1 MKLNPFKLILFLC
14 SLFFLAT
21 LGPEAVFAQ
30 QTFKI
35 SGTIKSGESKIEA
48 ATINIIE
55 AKRNVMSDSLGNYE
69 IELKSGNYTFVI
81 SAVGLTTLRKTVKV
95 SRNVTLNFEME
106 DGANNL
112 NEIVISAARDDRS
125 LASPQM
131 GAERLSMKT
140 IKNIPLIF
148 GERDVMKAIQLLP
161 GIKSAGEGGAGIY
174 VRGGSADQNLVLT
187 DDVPVYNAAH
197 LLGFF
202 STFNPDAVEDITVY
216 KTGMPSQ
223 FGGRLSSVLDVKMRP
238 GATDKFSASG
248 GIGLI
253 SSKLTLE
260 RPIQKD
266 KSSFIIS
273 GRRTYVDQLLK
284 LSPDSTINQNTMYFY
299 DVNGK
304 FDFQLGQKDKLSF
317 SGYLGSDALGLAETF
332 GLSWG
337 NGIASAQWKHLFS
350 QKLSSTTTASFT
362 NYKNKIEVNTGIDN
376 VQIFSQLK
384 DWGLKQNFFWQA
396 SDKNLVKF
404 GFNSIYHTVTPG
416 EVTSQGQSSFND
428 INYQEKFSWENA
440 LFASSDWQA
449 SEKLNIGLGVRLTG
463 FSVLGG
469 GDFLNVDKDGN
480 IINSTY
486 YKKGEFVKTYVN
498 LEPRLSL
505 SYLLNQQSSLKASYV
520 RNVQNMHMIS
530 NSTSSRPSDKWLP
543 SSLMVKPEVSDQFA
557 VGYYRNLFE
566 NAFELNV
573 ESYYKSLD
581 NQIDYRDGAETF
593 NSDNIETQLLY
604 GIGRAYGLE
613 VLFKK
618 KKGDFT
624 GWLSYT
630 LAKTERKID
639 GVNGGNWYNARQ
651 DRTHELALVGS
662 YQLNK
667 KWSLNA
673 SWIYYTGDAIT
684 FPTGKY
690 NMDGQV
696 FFYYTE
702 RNTYRMPAY
711 HRLDLGANLRLK
723 QKKTY
728 ISELSFSLYNA
739 YGRKNA
745 YMINFREAKED
756 PTKTEVVRTTL
767 FQWLPSI
774 SYNFKFK

>member
-1 MKLNPFKLILFLC
+1 MISNHLKLVFILL
-14 SLFFLAT
+14 SFFSINLAF
-21 LGPEAVFAQ
+21 GQ
-30 QTFKI
+30 RTFKV
-35 SGTIKSGESKIEA
+35 SGQVKSGDSRVEA
-48 ATINIIE
+48 ATINIVE
-55 AKRNVMSDSLGNYE
+55 AKRNILADSLGNFE
-69 IELKSGNYTFVI
+69 VELKSGNYTFVV
-81 SAVGLTTLRKTVKV
+81 SAVGMETTRKTVKV
-95 SRNVTLNFEME
+95 SKNISLDFELE

-112 NEIVISAARDDRS
+112 DEIVISTTRDDRS

-131 GAERLSMKT
+131 GAERLSMKA

-148 GERDVMKAIQLLP
+148 GERDVLKAIQLLP

-174 VRGGSADQNLVLT
+174 VRGGSADQNLVLM

-223 FGGRLSSVLDVKMRP
+223 FGGRLSSVLDIKMRQ
-238 GATDKFSASG
+238 GNAEKFSVSG

-260 RPIQKD
+260 GPIKKD
-266 KSSFIIS
+266 KSSFLIS
-273 GRRTYVDQLLK
+273 GRRTYVDALLR
-284 LSPDSTINQNTMYFY
+284 LSPDSAINQNTMYFY

-304 FDFQLGQKDKLSF
+304 ADFQLGENDKLSF
-317 SGYLGSDALGLAETF
+317 SGYLGSDKLGLAKTF

-350 QKLSSTTTASFT
+350 QKLNSTTTASFT
-362 NYKNKIEVNTGIDN
+362 SYQNKIEINTGIDN
-376 VQIFSQLK
+376 VRIFSQLK
-384 DWGLKQNFFWQA
+384 DWALKQNFFWQA

-416 EVTSQGQSSFND
+416 EITSEGVSSYNP
-428 INYQEKFSWENA
+428 INYQERFSLENS
-440 LFASSDWQA
+440 LFASNDWQA
-449 SEKLNIGLGVRLTG
+449 SDKLNIAFGLRLTG

-469 GDFLNVDKDGN
+469 GDFLTVNPDGD
-480 IINSTY
+480 IINSTF
-486 YKKGEFVKTYVN
+486 YKKGDFVKTYLN

-505 SYLLNQQSSLKASYV
+505 SYLLDQQSSVKASYV
-520 RNVQNMHMIS
+520 RNAQNMHMIS

-557 VGYYRNLFE
+557 VGYYRNLFD

-573 ESYYKSLD
+573 ESYYKTMD

-613 VLFKK
+613 LLFKK

-630 LAKTERKID
+630 LSKTERQID
-639 GVNGGNWYNARQ
+639 GINGGNWYNARQ
-651 DRTHELALVGS
+651 DRTHEVALVGA
-662 YQLNK
+662 YQLSE
-667 KWSLNA
+667 KWSLSA
-673 SWIYYTGDAIT
+673 SWVYYTGDAIT
-684 FPTGKY
+684 FPSGKY
-690 NMDGQV
+690 NLDGQT
-696 FFYYTE
+696 FFYYTD
-702 RNTYRMPAY
+702 RNAYRMPSY
-711 HRLDLGANLRLK
+711 HRLDLGANLQLK
-723 QKKTY
+723 KRKNY
-728 ISELSFSLYNA
+728 SSELSFSLYNA

-745 YMINFREAKED
+745 YSITFRDAEND
-756 PTKTEVVRTTL
+756 PSKTEVVRTTL
-767 FQWLPSI
+767 FQFLPSI
-774 SYNFKFK
+774 SYNFKF

>member
-1 MKLNPFKLILFLC
+1 MTSKIFKLLVPLLFL
-14 SLFFLAT
+14 SFLS
-21 LGPEAVFAQ
+21 FAQ

-35 SGTIKSGESKIEA
+35 SGRVKSSDGAIEA
-48 ATINIIE
+48 ATIQIVE
-55 AKRNVMSDSLGNYE
+55 EKRNIMTDSLGYYE
-69 IELKSGNYTFVI
+69 VELKAGNYTFLI
-81 SAVGLTTLRKTVKV
+81 SAVGMNSLRKSVKV
-95 SRNVTLNFEME
+95 NKNHAVDFALE
-106 DGANNL
+106 DSANNL
-112 NEIVISAARDDRS
+112 DEIVISTTRDDRS

-131 GAERLSMKT
+131 GAERLTMKA

-174 VRGGSADQNLVLT
+174 VRGGSADQNLVLM

-223 FGGRLSSVLDVKMRP
+223 YGGRLSSVLDIKMRQ
-238 GATDKFSASG
+238 GDAEKFSASG

-260 RPIQKD
+260 GPIKKE
-266 KSSFIIS
+266 KSSFLVS
-273 GRRTYVDQLLK
+273 ARRTYVDALLK

-299 DVNGK
+299 DVNGRA
-304 FDFQLGQKDKLSF
+304 DFQLGENDKLTF
-317 SGYLGSDALGLAETF
+317 SGYLGSDKLGIAKTF

-337 NGIASAQWKHLFS
+337 NAIASAQWKHLYS
-350 QKLSSTTTASFT
+350 SKLNSTTTASYT
-362 NYKNKIEVNTGIDN
+362 RYQNKIEINTGIDN
-376 VQIFSQLK
+376 VQIYSQLN
-384 DWGLKQNFFWQA
+384 DWALKHNFFWQA

-404 GFNSIYHTVTPG
+404 GFNSIYHKVTPG
-416 EVTSQGQSSFND
+416 EISSEGPSSYNPV
-428 INYQEKFSWENA
+428 NYQERFSLENA
-440 LFASSDWQA
+440 VFASSDWQA
-449 SEKLNIGLGVRLTG
+449 TEKLNIGFGVRLTG

-469 GDFLNVDKDGN
+469 GDFLTVDPSGNVT
-480 IINSTY
+480 NSTY
-486 YKKGEFVKTYVN
+486 YKKGEVVKTYLN

-505 SYLLNQQSSLKASYV
+505 SYLLNAQSSVKASYV
-520 RNVQNMHMIS
+520 RNAQNMHMIS

-557 VGYYRNLFE
+557 VGYYRNLFD

-573 ESYYKSLD
+573 ESYYKTMD

-630 LAKTERKID
+630 LSKTERQID
-639 GVNGGNWYNARQ
+639 GINGGNWYNARQ
-651 DRTHELALVGS
+651 DRTHEVALVGS

-667 KWSLNA
+667 RWSLSA

-696 FFYYTE
+696 FFYYTD
-702 RNTYRMPAY
+702 RNTYRMPSY
-711 HRLDLGANLRLK
+711 HRLDLGANLQLK
-723 QKKTY
+723 KRKNFS
-728 ISELSFSLYNA
+728 SELSFSLYNA

-745 YMINFREAKED
+745 YMINFREAEND
-756 PTKTEVVRTTL
+756 PSRTEVVRTTL
-767 FQWLPSI
+767 FQFLPSV
-774 SYNFKFK
+774 SYNFKF

>member
-1 MKLNPFKLILFLC
+1 MTSKIFKLLVPLLFI
-14 SLFFLAT
+14 SFLS
-21 LGPEAVFAQ
+21 FAQ

-35 SGTIKSGESKIEA
+35 SGRVKSSDGAIEA
-48 ATINIIE
+48 ATIQIVE
-55 AKRNVMSDSLGNYE
+55 EKRNIMTDSLGYYE
-69 IELKSGNYTFVI
+69 VELKAGSYTFLI
-81 SAVGLTTLRKTVKV
+81 SAVGMNSLRKSLKVNKNHTVDFA
-95 SRNVTLNFEME
+95 LE
-106 DGANNL
+106 DSANNL
-112 NEIVISAARDDRS
+112 DEIVISTTRDDRS

-131 GAERLSMKT
+131 GAERLTMKA

-174 VRGGSADQNLVLT
+174 VRGGSADQNLVLM

-223 FGGRLSSVLDVKMRP
+223 YGGRLSSVLDIKMRQ
-238 GATDKFSASG
+238 GDAEKFSASG

-260 RPIQKD
+260 GPIKKE
-266 KSSFIIS
+266 KSSFLVS
-273 GRRTYVDQLLK
+273 ARRTYVDALLK

-299 DVNGK
+299 DVNGRA
-304 FDFQLGQKDKLSF
+304 DFQLGENDKLTF
-317 SGYLGSDALGLAETF
+317 SGYLGSDKLGIAKTF

-337 NGIASAQWKHLFS
+337 NAIASAQWKHLYS
-350 QKLSSTTTASFT
+350 SKLNSTTTASYT
-362 NYKNKIEVNTGIDN
+362 RYQNKIEINTGIDN
-376 VQIFSQLK
+376 VQIYSQLN
-384 DWGLKQNFFWQA
+384 DWALKHNFFWQA

-404 GFNSIYHTVTPG
+404 GFNSIYHKVTPG
-416 EVTSQGQSSFND
+416 EISSEGPSSYNPV
-428 INYQEKFSWENA
+428 NYQERFSLENA
-440 LFASSDWQA
+440 VFASSDWQA
-449 SEKLNIGLGVRLTG
+449 TEKLNIGFGVRLTG
-463 FSVLGG
+463 FSILGG
-469 GDFLNVDKDGN
+469 GDFLTVDPNGNVT
-480 IINSTY
+480 NSTY
-486 YKKGEFVKTYVN
+486 YKKGEVVKTYLN

-505 SYLLNQQSSLKASYV
+505 SYLLNAQSSVKASYV
-520 RNVQNMHMIS
+520 RNAQNMHMIS

-557 VGYYRNLFE
+557 VGYYRNLFD

-573 ESYYKSLD
+573 ESYYKTMD

-630 LAKTERKID
+630 LSKTERQID
-639 GVNGGNWYNARQ
+639 GINDGNWYNARQ
-651 DRTHELALVGS
+651 DRTHEVALVGS

-667 KWSLNA
+667 RWSLSA

-696 FFYYTE
+696 FFYYTD
-702 RNTYRMPAY
+702 RNTYRMPSY
-711 HRLDLGANLRLK
+711 HRLDLGANLQLK
-723 QKKTY
+723 KRKNFS
-728 ISELSFSLYNA
+728 SELSFSLYNA

-745 YMINFREAKED
+745 YMINFREAEND
-756 PTKTEVVRTTL
+756 PSRTEVVRTTL
-767 FQWLPSI
+767 FQFLPSV
-774 SYNFKFK
+774 SYNFKF

>member
-1 MKLNPFKLILFLC
+1 MTSKIFKLLVPLLFI
-14 SLFFLAT
+14 SFLS
-21 LGPEAVFAQ
+21 FAQ

-35 SGTIKSGESKIEA
+35 SGHVKSSDGAIEA
-48 ATINIIE
+48 ATIHIVE
-55 AKRNVMSDSLGNYE
+55 EKRNIMTDSLGYYE
-69 IELKSGNYTFVI
+69 VELKAGNYTFLI
-81 SAVGLTTLRKTVKV
+81 SAVGMNSLRKSVKANKNHTVDFA
-95 SRNVTLNFEME
+95 LE
-106 DGANNL
+106 DSANNL
-112 NEIVISAARDDRS
+112 DEIVISTTRDDRS

-131 GAERLSMKT
+131 GAERLTMKA

-174 VRGGSADQNLVLT
+174 VRGGSADQNLVLM

-223 FGGRLSSVLDVKMRP
+223 YGGRLSSVLDIKMRQ
-238 GATDKFSASG
+238 GDAEKFSASG

-260 RPIQKD
+260 GPIKKE
-266 KSSFIIS
+266 KSSFLVS
-273 GRRTYVDQLLK
+273 ARRTYIDALLK

-299 DVNGK
+299 DVNGRA
-304 FDFQLGQKDKLSF
+304 DFQLGENDKLTF
-317 SGYLGSDALGLAETF
+317 SGYLGSDKLGVAKTF

-337 NGIASAQWKHLFS
+337 NAIASAQWKHQYS
-350 QKLSSTTTASFT
+350 SKLNSSTIASFT
-362 NYKNKIEVNTGIDN
+362 RYQNKIEINTGIDN
-376 VQIFSQLK
+376 VQIYSQLN
-384 DWGLKQNFFWQA
+384 DWALKHNFFWQA

-404 GFNSIYHTVTPG
+404 GFNSIYHKVTPG
-416 EVTSQGQSSFND
+416 EISSEGPSSYNPV
-428 INYQEKFSWENA
+428 NYQERFSLENA
-440 LFASSDWQA
+440 VFASSDWQA
-449 SEKLNIGLGVRLTG
+449 TEKLNIGFGVRLTG

-469 GDFLNVDKDGN
+469 GDFLTVDPNGNVT
-480 IINSTY
+480 NSTY
-486 YKKGEFVKTYVN
+486 YKKGEVVKTYLN

-505 SYLLNQQSSLKASYV
+505 SYLLNAQSSVKASYV
-520 RNVQNMHMIS
+520 RNAQNMHMIS

-557 VGYYRNLFE
+557 VGYYRNLFD

-573 ESYYKSLD
+573 ESYYKTMD

-618 KKGDFT
+618 KKGNFT

-630 LAKTERKID
+630 LSKTERQID
-639 GVNGGNWYNARQ
+639 GINGGNWYNARQ
-651 DRTHELALVGS
+651 DRTHEVALVGS

-667 KWSLNA
+667 RWSLSA

-696 FFYYTE
+696 FFYYTD
-702 RNTYRMPAY
+702 RNTYRMPSY
-711 HRLDLGANLRLK
+711 HRLDLGANLQLK
-723 QKKTY
+723 KRKNFS
-728 ISELSFSLYNA
+728 SELSFSLYNA

-745 YMINFREAKED
+745 YMINFREAEND
-756 PTKTEVVRTTL
+756 PSRTEVVRTTL
-767 FQWLPSI
+767 FQFLPSV
-774 SYNFKFK
+774 SYNFKF

>member
-1 MKLNPFKLILFLC
+1 MTSNLFKLV
-14 SLFFLAT
+14 LFFVSFFSINALNA
-21 LGPEAVFAQ
+21 FSQ
-30 QTFKI
+30 QIFKI
-35 SGTIKSGESKIEA
+35 SGQVKSGDSQIEA
-48 ATINIIE
+48 ATISIVE
-55 AKRNVMSDSLGNYE
+55 AKRNVMADSLGNYKV
-69 IELKSGNYTFVI
+69 ELKAGNYTFVI
-81 SAVGLTTLRKTVKV
+81 SAVGMATLRK
-95 SRNVTLNFEME
+95 NVRVRANQTLNFGLE
-106 DGANNL
+106 DSANNL
-112 NEIVISAARDDRS
+112 DEIVISTTRDERN

-131 GAERLSMKT
+131 GAERLNMKT

-174 VRGGSADQNLVLT
+174 VRGGSADQNLVLM

-202 STFNPDAVEDITVY
+202 STFNPDAVEDITIY

-223 FGGRLSSVLDVKMRP
+223 FGGRLSSVLDVKMKQ
-238 GATDKFSASG
+238 GSAEKFSASG

-260 RPIQKD
+260 GPIKKE
-266 KSSFIIS
+266 KSSFLIS
-273 GRRTYVDQLLK
+273 GRRTYVDALIK
-284 LSPDSTINQNTMYFY
+284 LSPDSSINQNIMYFY
-299 DVNGK
+299 DVNGRA
-304 FDFQLGQKDKLSF
+304 DFQVGENDKLIF
-317 SGYLGSDALGLAETF
+317 TGYLGSDKLGLAKTF

-350 QKLSSTTTASFT
+350 SKLNSTTTASYT
-362 NYKNKIEVNTGIDN
+362 SYQNKIEINTGIDN
-376 VQIFSQLK
+376 VRIFSQLK
-384 DWGLKQNFFWQA
+384 DWVFKQNFFWQA
-396 SDKNLVKF
+396 SDKTLVKF
-404 GFNSIYHTVTPG
+404 GLNSIYHTVTPG
-416 EVTSQGQSSFND
+416 EITSEGQSSYNPV
-428 INYQEKFSWENA
+428 NYQERFSLENA

-449 SEKLNIGLGVRLTG
+449 MERLNIGFGLRLTG

-469 GDFLNVDKDGN
+469 GDFLTVSPEGN

-486 YKKGEFVKTYVN
+486 YKKGDFVKTYIN
-498 LEPRLSL
+498 LEPRLAL
-505 SYLLNQQSSLKASYV
+505 SYLLTQQSSVKASYV
-520 RNVQNMHMIS
+520 RNAQNMHMIS

-543 SSLMVKPEVSDQFA
+543 SSLMVKPEISDQFA
-557 VGYYRNLFE
+557 VGYYRNLFD

-573 ESYYKSLD
+573 ESYYKTMD

-613 VLFKK
+613 LLFKK

-630 LAKTERKID
+630 LSKTERQID
-639 GVNGGNWYNARQ
+639 GINGGNWYNARQ

-662 YQLNK
+662 YQLNE
-667 KWSLNA
+667 KWSLSA

-690 NMDGQV
+690 NIDGQI
-696 FFYYTE
+696 FFYYTD

-711 HRLDLGANLRLK
+711 HRLYLGANLQLK
-723 QKKTY
+723 KKKNFS
-728 ISELSFSLYNA
+728 SELSFSLYNA

-745 YMINFREAKED
+745 YMINFREAEDD
-756 PTKTEVVRTTL
+756 PTQTEVVRTTL
-767 FQWLPSI
+767 FKFLPSVA
-774 SYNFKFK
+774 YNFKF

>member
-1 MKLNPFKLILFLC
+1 MTSKIFKLLVPLLFI
-14 SLFFLAT
+14 SFLS
-21 LGPEAVFAQ
+21 FAQ

-35 SGTIKSGESKIEA
+35 SGRVKSSDGAIEA
-48 ATINIIE
+48 ATIQIVEEKRNIIT
-55 AKRNVMSDSLGNYE
+55 DSLGYYE
-69 IELKSGNYTFVI
+69 VELKAGNYTFLI
-81 SAVGLTTLRKTVKV
+81 SAVGMNTLRKSVKANKNHTVDFDLEN
-95 SRNVTLNFEME
+95 S
-106 DGANNL
+106 ANNL
-112 NEIVISAARDDRS
+112 DEIVISTTRDDRS

-131 GAERLSMKT
+131 GAERLTMKA

-174 VRGGSADQNLVLT
+174 VRGGSADQNLVLM

-223 FGGRLSSVLDVKMRP
+223 YGGRLSSVLDIKMRQ
-238 GATDKFSASG
+238 GDAERFSASG

-260 RPIQKD
+260 GPIKKE
-266 KSSFIIS
+266 KSSFLVS
-273 GRRTYVDQLLK
+273 ARRTYVDALLK
-284 LSPDSTINQNTMYFY
+284 LSPDSAINQNTMYFY
-299 DVNGK
+299 DVNGRA
-304 FDFQLGQKDKLSF
+304 DFQLGENDKLVF
-317 SGYLGSDALGLAETF
+317 SGYLGSDKLGIAKTF
-332 GLSWG
+332 GITWG
-337 NGIASAQWKHLFS
+337 NAIASAQWKHLYS
-350 QKLSSTTTASFT
+350 SKLNSTTTASYT
-362 NYKNKIEVNTGIDN
+362 RYQNKIEINTGIDN
-376 VQIFSQLK
+376 VQIYSQLN
-384 DWGLKQNFFWQA
+384 DWALKHNFFWQA
-396 SDKNLVKF
+396 SEKNLVKF
-404 GFNSIYHTVTPG
+404 GFNSIYHKVTPG
-416 EVTSQGQSSFND
+416 EISSEGPSSYNPV
-428 INYQEKFSWENA
+428 NYQKRFSLENA
-440 LFASSDWQA
+440 VFASSDWQA
-449 SEKLNIGLGVRLTG
+449 TEKLNIGFGLRLTG

-469 GDFLNVDKDGN
+469 SDYLTVDPNGNVT
-480 IINSTY
+480 SATY
-486 YKKGEFVKTYVN
+486 YKRGEFVKTYFN

-505 SYLLNQQSSLKASYV
+505 SYLLNTQSSLKASYV
-520 RNVQNMHMIS
+520 RNAQNMHMIS

-557 VGYYRNLFE
+557 VGYYRNLFD

-573 ESYYKSLD
+573 ESYYKSMD

-630 LAKTERKID
+630 LSKTERQID
-639 GVNGGNWYNARQ
+639 GINGGNWYNARQ
-651 DRTHELALVGS
+651 DRTHEVALVGS

-667 KWSLNA
+667 KWSLSA

-696 FFYYTE
+696 FFYYTD
-702 RNTYRMPAY
+702 RNTYRMPSY
-711 HRLDLGANLRLK
+711 HRLDLGANLQLRK
-723 QKKTY
+723 RKNFS
-728 ISELSFSLYNA
+728 SELSFSLYNA

-745 YMINFREAKED
+745 YSINFREAEND
-756 PTKTEVVRTTL
+756 PSRTEVVRTTL
-767 FQWLPSI
+767 FQFLPSI
-774 SYNFKFK
+774 SYNFKF

>member
-1 MKLNPFKLILFLC
+1 MTSNHLKLVLLFF
-14 SLFFLAT
+14 SLFSLNT
-21 LGPEAVFAQ
+21 VFGQ
-30 QTFKI
+30 QTFKV
-35 SGTIKSGESKIEA
+35 SGRVKAGDNRVEA
-48 ATINIIE
+48 ATINVVE
-55 AKRNVMSDSLGNYE
+55 LKRNVLADSLGNYE
-69 IELKSGNYTFVI
+69 IELKVGSYTFIV
-81 SAVGLTTLRKTVKV
+81 SAVGMTTTRKNIKV
-95 SRNVTLNFEME
+95 TKNVSFDFELE

-112 NEIVISAARDDRS
+112 DEIVISTARDDRS

-131 GAERLSMKT
+131 GAERLSMKA

-148 GERDVMKAIQLLP
+148 GERDVLKAIQLLP

-174 VRGGSADQNLVLT
+174 VRGGSADQNLVLM

-223 FGGRLSSVLDVKMRP
+223 FGGRLSSVLDIKMRQ
-238 GATDKFSASG
+238 GNAEKFSVSG

-260 RPIQKD
+260 GPIKKD

-273 GRRTYVDQLLK
+273 GRRTYVDALLR
-284 LSPDSTINQNTMYFY
+284 LSPDSSINQNTMYFY

-304 FDFQLGQKDKLSF
+304 ADFQLGENDKLSF
-317 SGYLGSDALGLAETF
+317 SGYLGSDKLGLAKTF

-350 QKLSSTTTASFT
+350 QKLNSTTTASYT
-362 NYKNKIEVNTGIDN
+362 SYQNKIEINTGIDN
-376 VQIFSQLK
+376 VRIFSQLK
-384 DWGLKQNFFWQA
+384 DWALKQNFFWQA

-416 EVTSQGQSSFND
+416 AITSEGVSSYNPV
-428 INYQEKFSWENA
+428 NYQERFSLENS

-449 SEKLNIGLGVRLTG
+449 NEKLNISFGMRLTG

-469 GDFLNVDKDGN
+469 GDFLNVDSEGN
-480 IINSTY
+480 VLNSTF
-486 YKKGEFVKTYVN
+486 YKKGDFVKTYFN

-505 SYLLNQQSSLKASYV
+505 SYLLDQQSSVKASYV
-520 RNVQNMHMIS
+520 RNAQNMHMIS

-557 VGYYRNLFE
+557 VGYYRNLFD

-573 ESYYKSLD
+573 ETYYKTMD

-613 VLFKK
+613 LLFKK

-630 LAKTERKID
+630 LSKTERQID
-639 GVNGGNWYNARQ
+639 GINGGNWYNARQ
-651 DRTHELALVGS
+651 DR
-662 YQLNK
+662 
-667 KWSLNA
+667 
-673 SWIYYTGDAIT
+673 
-684 FPTGKY
+684 
-690 NMDGQV
+690 
-696 FFYYTE
+696 
-702 RNTYRMPAY
+702 
-711 HRLDLGANLRLK
+711 
-723 QKKTY
+723 
-728 ISELSFSLYNA
+728 
-739 YGRKNA
+739 
-745 YMINFREAKED
+745 
-756 PTKTEVVRTTL
+756 
-767 FQWLPSI
+767 
-774 SYNFKFK
+774 

>member
-1 MKLNPFKLILFLC
+1 MTSNFLKLVLLAC
-14 SLFFLAT
+14 SLFFLNILYANT
-21 LGPEAVFAQ
+21 SFAQ

-35 SGTIKSGESKIEA
+35 SGKVKSGDSQIEA

-55 AKRNVMSDSLGNYE
+55 AKRNVMADSLGNYE
-69 IELKSGNYTFVI
+69 VELKAGNYTFVI
-81 SAVGLTTLRKTVKV
+81 SAIGMATLRKTVKV
-95 SRNVTLNFEME
+95 SKNTVLNFELE
-106 DGANNL
+106 DSANNL
-112 NEIVISAARDDRS
+112 DEIVISTARDDRS

-131 GAERLSMKT
+131 GAERLNMKT

-174 VRGGSADQNLVLT
+174 VRGGSADQNLVLM

-202 STFNPDAVEDITVY
+202 STFNPDAVDDITVY

-223 FGGRLSSVLDVKMRP
+223 FGGRLSSVLDIKMRQ
-238 GATDKFSASG
+238 GDAEKFSVSG

-260 RPIQKD
+260 GPINSG

-273 GRRTYVDQLLK
+273 GRRTYVDALLR

-304 FDFQLGQKDKLSF
+304 FDFQLGEKDKLSF
-317 SGYLGSDALGLAETF
+317 SGYLGSDKLGLAKTF

-337 NGIASAQWKHLFS
+337 NGIASTQWKHLFS
-350 QKLSSTTTASFT
+350 SKLNSTTTASFT

-428 INYQEKFSWENA
+428 VNYQEKFSWENA
-440 LFASSDWQA
+440 VFASSDWQA
-449 SEKLNIGLGVRLTG
+449 TEKLNVGFGLRLTG

-469 GDFLNVDKDGN
+469 GDFLTVDQDGN
-480 IINSTY
+480 IINTTS
-486 YKKGEFVKTYVN
+486 YKKGEFVKTYIN

-505 SYLLNQQSSLKASYV
+505 SYLLNQQSSLKTSYV
-520 RNVQNMHMIS
+520 RNAQNMHMIS

-557 VGYYRNLFE
+557 VGYYRNLFD

-573 ESYYKSLD
+573 ESYYKTMD

-613 VLFKK
+613 FLFKK

-639 GVNGGNWYNARQ
+639 GINGGNWYNARQ

-662 YQLNK
+662 YQLNE

-684 FPTGKY
+684 FPVGKY
-690 NMDGQV
+690 NMDGQT
-696 FFYYTE
+696 FFYYTD
-702 RNTYRMPAY
+702 RNTYRMPSY
-711 HRLDLGANLRLK
+711 HRLDLGANLQLK
-723 QKKTY
+723 KRKNY
-728 ISELSFSLYNA
+728 SSELSFSLYNA

-745 YMINFREAKED
+745 YMINFREAEND
-756 PTKTEVVRTTL
+756 PSRTEVVRTTL
-767 FQWLPSI
+767 FQFLPSI
-774 SYNFKFK
+774 SYNFKF

>member
-1 MKLNPFKLILFLC
+1 MTSKIFKLLVPLLFI
-14 SLFFLAT
+14 SFLS
-21 LGPEAVFAQ
+21 FAQ

-35 SGTIKSGESKIEA
+35 SGRVKSSDGAIEA
-48 ATINIIE
+48 ATIHIVE
-55 AKRNVMSDSLGNYE
+55 EKRNIMTDSLGYYDV
-69 IELKSGNYTFVI
+69 ELKAGNYTFLI
-81 SAVGLTTLRKTVKV
+81 SAVGMNTLRKSVKANKNHTVDFD
-95 SRNVTLNFEME
+95 LE
-106 DGANNL
+106 DSANNL
-112 NEIVISAARDDRS
+112 DEIVISTTRDDRS

-131 GAERLSMKT
+131 GAERLTMKA

-174 VRGGSADQNLVLT
+174 VRGGSADQNLVLM

-223 FGGRLSSVLDVKMRP
+223 YGGRLSSVLDIKMRQ
-238 GATDKFSASG
+238 GDAEKFSASG

-260 RPIQKD
+260 GPIKKE
-266 KSSFIIS
+266 KSSFLVS
-273 GRRTYVDQLLK
+273 ARRTYVDALLK

-299 DVNGK
+299 DVNGRA
-304 FDFQLGQKDKLSF
+304 DFQLGENDKLTF
-317 SGYLGSDALGLAETF
+317 SGYLGSDKLGIAKTF

-337 NGIASAQWKHLFS
+337 NAIASAQWKHQYS
-350 QKLSSTTTASFT
+350 SKLNSSTIASFT
-362 NYKNKIEVNTGIDN
+362 RYQNKIEINTGIDN
-376 VQIFSQLK
+376 VQIYSQLN
-384 DWGLKQNFFWQA
+384 DWALKHNFFWQA

-404 GFNSIYHTVTPG
+404 GFNSIYHKVTPG
-416 EVTSQGQSSFND
+416 EISSEGPSSYNPV
-428 INYQEKFSWENA
+428 NYQERFSLENA
-440 LFASSDWQA
+440 VFASSDWQA
-449 SEKLNIGLGVRLTG
+449 TEKLNIGFGVRLTG

-469 GDFLNVDKDGN
+469 GDFLTVDPSGNVT
-480 IINSTY
+480 NSTY
-486 YKKGEFVKTYVN
+486 YKKGEVVKTYLN

-505 SYLLNQQSSLKASYV
+505 SYLLNAQSSVKASYV
-520 RNVQNMHMIS
+520 RNAQNMHMIS

-557 VGYYRNLFE
+557 VGYYRNLFD

-573 ESYYKSLD
+573 ESYYKTMD

-630 LAKTERKID
+630 LSKTERQID
-639 GVNGGNWYNARQ
+639 GINGGRWYNARQ
-651 DRTHELALVGS
+651 DRTHEVALVGS

-667 KWSLNA
+667 RWSLSA

-696 FFYYTE
+696 FFYYTD
-702 RNTYRMPAY
+702 RNTYRMPSY
-711 HRLDLGANLRLK
+711 HRLDLGANLQLK
-723 QKKTY
+723 KRKNFS
-728 ISELSFSLYNA
+728 SELSFSLYNA

-745 YMINFREAKED
+745 YMINFREAEND
-756 PTKTEVVRTTL
+756 PSRTEVVRTTL
-767 FQWLPSI
+767 FQFLPSV
-774 SYNFKFK
+774 SYNFKF

>member
-1 MKLNPFKLILFLC
+1 MTSKIFKLLVPLLFI
-14 SLFFLAT
+14 SFLS
-21 LGPEAVFAQ
+21 FAQ

-35 SGTIKSGESKIEA
+35 SGRVKSSDGAIEA
-48 ATINIIE
+48 ATIHIVE
-55 AKRNVMSDSLGNYE
+55 EKRNIMTDSLGYYDV
-69 IELKSGNYTFVI
+69 ELKAGNYTFLI
-81 SAVGLTTLRKTVKV
+81 SAVGMNTLRKSVKANKNHTVDFD
-95 SRNVTLNFEME
+95 LE
-106 DGANNL
+106 DSANNL
-112 NEIVISAARDDRS
+112 DEIVISTTRDDRS

-131 GAERLSMKT
+131 GAERLTMKA

-174 VRGGSADQNLVLT
+174 VRGGSADQNLVLM

-223 FGGRLSSVLDVKMRP
+223 YGGRLSSVLDIKMRQ
-238 GATDKFSASG
+238 GDAEKFSASG

-260 RPIQKD
+260 GPIKKE
-266 KSSFIIS
+266 KSSFLVS
-273 GRRTYVDQLLK
+273 ARRTYVDALLK

-299 DVNGK
+299 DVNGRA
-304 FDFQLGQKDKLSF
+304 DFQLGENDKLTF
-317 SGYLGSDALGLAETF
+317 SGYLGSDKLGIAKTF

-337 NGIASAQWKHLFS
+337 NAIASAQWKHQYS
-350 QKLSSTTTASFT
+350 SKLNSSTIASFT
-362 NYKNKIEVNTGIDN
+362 RYQNKIEINTGIDN
-376 VQIFSQLK
+376 VQIYSQLN
-384 DWGLKQNFFWQA
+384 DWALKHNFFWQA

-404 GFNSIYHTVTPG
+404 GFNSIYHKVTPG
-416 EVTSQGQSSFND
+416 EITSEGVSSYNPV
-428 INYQEKFSWENA
+428 NYQERFSLENA
-440 LFASSDWQA
+440 VFASSDWQA
-449 SEKLNIGLGVRLTG
+449 TEKLNIGFGVRLTG

-469 GDFLNVDKDGN
+469 GDFLTVDPNGNVT
-480 IINSTY
+480 NSTY
-486 YKKGEFVKTYVN
+486 YKKGEVVKTYLN

-505 SYLLNQQSSLKASYV
+505 SYLLNAQSSVKASYV
-520 RNVQNMHMIS
+520 RNAQNMHMIS

-557 VGYYRNLFE
+557 VGYYRNLFD

-573 ESYYKSLD
+573 ESYYKTMD

-630 LAKTERKID
+630 LSKTERQID
-639 GVNGGNWYNARQ
+639 GINGGRWYNARQ
-651 DRTHELALVGS
+651 DRTHEVALVGS

-667 KWSLNA
+667 RWSLSA

-696 FFYYTE
+696 FFYYTD
-702 RNTYRMPAY
+702 RNTYRMPSY
-711 HRLDLGANLRLK
+711 HRLDLGANLQLK
-723 QKKTY
+723 KRKNFS
-728 ISELSFSLYNA
+728 SELSFSLYNA

-745 YMINFREAKED
+745 YMINFREAEND
-756 PTKTEVVRTTL
+756 PSRTEVVRTTL
-767 FQWLPSI
+767 FQFLPSV
-774 SYNFKFK
+774 SYNFKF

>member
-1 MKLNPFKLILFLC
+1 MTSKIFKLLVPLLFI
-14 SLFFLAT
+14 SFLS
-21 LGPEAVFAQ
+21 FAQ

-35 SGTIKSGESKIEA
+35 SGRVKSSDGAIEA
-48 ATINIIE
+48 ATIQIVE
-55 AKRNVMSDSLGNYE
+55 EKRNIMTDSLGYYE
-69 IELKSGNYTFVI
+69 VELKAGSYTFLI
-81 SAVGLTTLRKTVKV
+81 SAVGMNSLRKSLKVNKNHTVDFA
-95 SRNVTLNFEME
+95 LE
-106 DGANNL
+106 DSANNL
-112 NEIVISAARDDRS
+112 DEIVISTTRDDRS

-131 GAERLSMKT
+131 GAERLTMKA

-174 VRGGSADQNLVLT
+174 VRGGSADQNLVLM

-223 FGGRLSSVLDVKMRP
+223 YGGRLSSVLDIKMRQ
-238 GATDKFSASG
+238 GDAEKFSASG

-260 RPIQKD
+260 GPIKKE
-266 KSSFIIS
+266 KSSFLVS
-273 GRRTYVDQLLK
+273 ARRTYVDALLK

-299 DVNGK
+299 DVNGRA
-304 FDFQLGQKDKLSF
+304 DFQLGENDKLTF
-317 SGYLGSDALGLAETF
+317 SGYLGSDKLGIAKTF

-337 NGIASAQWKHLFS
+337 NAIASAQWKHLYS
-350 QKLSSTTTASFT
+350 SKLNSTTTASYT
-362 NYKNKIEVNTGIDN
+362 RYQNKIEINTGIDN
-376 VQIFSQLK
+376 VQIYSQLN
-384 DWGLKQNFFWQA
+384 DWALKHNFFWQA

-404 GFNSIYHTVTPG
+404 GFNSIYHKVTPG
-416 EVTSQGQSSFND
+416 EISSEGPSSYNPV
-428 INYQEKFSWENA
+428 NYQQRFSLENA
-440 LFASSDWQA
+440 VFASSDWQA
-449 SEKLNIGLGVRLTG
+449 TEKLNIGFGVRLTG

-469 GDFLNVDKDGN
+469 GDFLTVDPNGNVT
-480 IINSTY
+480 NSTY
-486 YKKGEFVKTYVN
+486 YKKGEVVKTYLN

-505 SYLLNQQSSLKASYV
+505 SYLLNAQSSVKASYV
-520 RNVQNMHMIS
+520 RNAQNMHMIS

-557 VGYYRNLFE
+557 VGYYRNLFD

-573 ESYYKSLD
+573 ESYYKTMD

-630 LAKTERKID
+630 LSKTERQID
-639 GVNGGNWYNARQ
+639 GINGGKWYNARQ
-651 DRTHELALVGS
+651 DRTHEVALVGS

-667 KWSLNA
+667 RWSLSA

-696 FFYYTE
+696 FFYYTD
-702 RNTYRMPAY
+702 RNTYRMPSY
-711 HRLDLGANLRLK
+711 HRLDLGANLQLK
-723 QKKTY
+723 KRKNFS
-728 ISELSFSLYNA
+728 SELSFSLYNA

-745 YMINFREAKED
+745 YMINFREAEND
-756 PTKTEVVRTTL
+756 PSRTEVVRTTL
-767 FQWLPSI
+767 FQFLPSV
-774 SYNFKFK
+774 SYNFKF

>member
-1 MKLNPFKLILFLC
+1 MTSKIFKLLVPLLFI
-14 SLFFLAT
+14 SFLS
-21 LGPEAVFAQ
+21 FAQ

-35 SGTIKSGESKIEA
+35 SGRVKSSEGAIEA
-48 ATINIIE
+48 ATIHIVE
-55 AKRNVMSDSLGNYE
+55 EKRNIMTDSLGYYE
-69 IELKSGNYTFVI
+69 VELKAGNYTFLI
-81 SAVGLTTLRKTVKV
+81 SAVGMNSLRKSVKANKNHTVDFA
-95 SRNVTLNFEME
+95 LE
-106 DGANNL
+106 DSANNL
-112 NEIVISAARDDRS
+112 DEIVISTTRDDRS

-131 GAERLSMKT
+131 GAERLTMKA

-174 VRGGSADQNLVLT
+174 VRGGSADQNLVLM

-223 FGGRLSSVLDVKMRP
+223 YGGRLSSVLDIKMRQ
-238 GATDKFSASG
+238 GDAEKFSASG

-260 RPIQKD
+260 GPIKKE
-266 KSSFIIS
+266 KSSFLVS
-273 GRRTYVDQLLK
+273 ARRTYVDALLK

-299 DVNGK
+299 DVNGRA
-304 FDFQLGQKDKLSF
+304 DFQLGENDKLTF
-317 SGYLGSDALGLAETF
+317 SGYLGSDKLGIAKTF

-337 NGIASAQWKHLFS
+337 NAIASAQWKHQYS
-350 QKLSSTTTASFT
+350 SKLNSSTIASFT
-362 NYKNKIEVNTGIDN
+362 RYQNKIQINTGIDN
-376 VQIFSQLK
+376 VQIYSQLN
-384 DWGLKQNFFWQA
+384 DWALKHNFFWQA

-404 GFNSIYHTVTPG
+404 GFNSIYHKVTPG
-416 EVTSQGQSSFND
+416 EISSEGPSSYNPV
-428 INYQEKFSWENA
+428 NYQERFSLENA
-440 LFASSDWQA
+440 VFASSDWQA
-449 SEKLNIGLGVRLTG
+449 TEKLNIGFGVRLTG

-469 GDFLNVDKDGN
+469 GDFLTVDPNGNVT
-480 IINSTY
+480 NSTY
-486 YKKGEFVKTYVN
+486 YKKGEVVKTYLN

-505 SYLLNQQSSLKASYV
+505 SYLLNAQSSVKASYV
-520 RNVQNMHMIS
+520 RNAQNMHMIS

-557 VGYYRNLFE
+557 VGYYRNLFD

-573 ESYYKSLD
+573 ESYYKTMD

-630 LAKTERKID
+630 LSKTERQID
-639 GVNGGNWYNARQ
+639 GINGGNWYNARQ
-651 DRTHELALVGS
+651 DRTHEVALVGS

-667 KWSLNA
+667 RWSLSA

-696 FFYYTE
+696 FFYYTD
-702 RNTYRMPAY
+702 RNTYRMPSY
-711 HRLDLGANLRLK
+711 HRLDLGANLQLK
-723 QKKTY
+723 KRKNFS
-728 ISELSFSLYNA
+728 SELSFSLYNA

-745 YMINFREAKED
+745 YMINFREAEND
-756 PTKTEVVRTTL
+756 PSRTEVVRTTL
-767 FQWLPSI
+767 FQFLPSV
-774 SYNFKFK
+774 SYNFKF

>member
-1 MKLNPFKLILFLC
+1 MTSKIFKLLVPLLFIC
-14 SLFFLAT
+14 FLS
-21 LGPEAVFAQ
+21 FAQ

-35 SGTIKSGESKIEA
+35 SGRVKSSDGAVEA
-48 ATINIIE
+48 ATIHIVE
-55 AKRNVMSDSLGNYE
+55 EKRNVMADSLGYYDV
-69 IELKSGNYTFVI
+69 ELKAGNYTFVI
-81 SAVGLTTLRKTVKV
+81 SAVGMNTLRKSVKANRNHTVDFQ
-95 SRNVTLNFEME
+95 LE
-106 DGANNL
+106 DSANKL
-112 NEIVISAARDDRS
+112 DEIVISTTRDDRS

-131 GAERLSMKT
+131 GAERLTMKA

-174 VRGGSADQNLVLT
+174 VRGGSADQNLVLM

-223 FGGRLSSVLDVKMRP
+223 FGGRLSSVLDIKMRQ
-238 GATDKFSASG
+238 GDAEKFSASG

-260 RPIQKD
+260 GPIKKE
-266 KSSFIIS
+266 KSSFLVS
-273 GRRTYVDQLLK
+273 ARRTYVDALLK

-299 DVNGK
+299 DVNGRA
-304 FDFQLGQKDKLSF
+304 DFQLGENDKLTF
-317 SGYLGSDALGLAETF
+317 SGYLGSDKLGVAKTF
-332 GLSWG
+332 TLTWG
-337 NGIASAQWKHLFS
+337 NAIASAQWKHLYS
-350 QKLSSTTTASFT
+350 SKLNSTTTASFT
-362 NYKNKIEVNTGIDN
+362 RYQNKIGINTGIDN
-376 VQIFSQLK
+376 VQIYSQLN
-384 DWGLKQNFFWQA
+384 DWALKHNFFWQA
-396 SDKNLVKF
+396 SDQNLIKF
-404 GFNSIYHTVTPG
+404 GFNSIYHKVTPG
-416 EVTSQGQSSFND
+416 EITSEGPSSYNPV
-428 INYQEKFSWENA
+428 NYQERFSLENA
-440 LFASSDWQA
+440 VFASSDWQA
-449 SEKLNIGLGVRLTG
+449 TEKLNIGFGLRLTG

-469 GDFLNVDKDGN
+469 GDFLTVDPNGNVT
-480 IINSTY
+480 NSTY
-486 YKKGEFVKTYVN
+486 YKKGELVKTYLN

-505 SYLLNQQSSLKASYV
+505 SYLLNAQSSVKASYV
-520 RNVQNMHMIS
+520 RNAQNMHMIS

-557 VGYYRNLFE
+557 VGYYRNLFD

-573 ESYYKSLD
+573 ESYYKTMD

-630 LAKTERKID
+630 LSKTERQID
-639 GVNGGNWYNARQ
+639 GINGGNWYSARQ
-651 DRTHELALVGS
+651 DRTHEVALVGS

-667 KWSLNA
+667 RWSLSA

-696 FFYYTE
+696 FFYYTD

-711 HRLDLGANLRLK
+711 HRLDLGANLQLK
-723 QKKTY
+723 KRKNFS
-728 ISELSFSLYNA
+728 SELSFSLYNA

-745 YMINFREAKED
+745 YTINFREAEND
-756 PTKTEVVRTTL
+756 PSRTEVVRTTL
-767 FQWLPSI
+767 FQFLPSV
-774 SYNFKFK
+774 SYNFKF

>member
-1 MKLNPFKLILFLC
+1 MTSKIFKLLVPLLFIC
-14 SLFFLAT
+14 FLS
-21 LGPEAVFAQ
+21 FAQ

-35 SGTIKSGESKIEA
+35 SGRVKSSDGAIEA
-48 ATINIIE
+48 ATIHIVE
-55 AKRNVMSDSLGNYE
+55 EKRNIMTDSLGYYE
-69 IELKSGNYTFVI
+69 VELKAGNYTFLI
-81 SAVGLTTLRKTVKV
+81 SAVGMNSLRKSVKANKNHEV
-95 SRNVTLNFEME
+95 DFQLE
-106 DGANNL
+106 DSANNL
-112 NEIVISAARDDRS
+112 DEIVISTTRDDRS

-131 GAERLSMKT
+131 GAERLTMKT

-174 VRGGSADQNLVLT
+174 VRGGAADQNLVLM

-223 FGGRLSSVLDVKMRP
+223 YGGRLSSVLDIKMRQ
-238 GATDKFSASG
+238 GDAEKFSASG

-260 RPIQKD
+260 GPIQKE
-266 KSSFIIS
+266 KSSFLVS
-273 GRRTYVDQLLK
+273 ARRTYVDALLR

-299 DVNGK
+299 DINGRA
-304 FDFQLGQKDKLSF
+304 DFQLGENDKLVF
-317 SGYLGSDALGLAETF
+317 SGYLGSDKLGIAKTF
-332 GLSWG
+332 GLTWG
-337 NGIASAQWKHLFS
+337 NAIASAQWKHLYS
-350 QKLSSTTTASFT
+350 SKLNSTTTASFT
-362 NYKNKIEVNTGIDN
+362 RYQNKIQINTGIDN
-376 VQIFSQLK
+376 VQIYSQLN
-384 DWGLKQNFFWQA
+384 DWALKHNFFWQA

-404 GFNSIYHTVTPG
+404 GFNSIYHKVTPG
-416 EVTSQGQSSFND
+416 EISSEGASSYNSV
-428 INYQEKFSWENA
+428 NYQKRFSLENA
-440 LFASSDWQA
+440 IFASSDWQA
-449 SEKLNIGLGVRLTG
+449 TDKLNIGFGVRLTG

-469 GDFLNVDKDGN
+469 GDFLTVDPNGNV
-480 IINSTY
+480 INSTY
-486 YKKGEFVKTYVN
+486 YKKGEVVKTYLN
-498 LEPRLSL
+498 FEPRLSL
-505 SYLLNQQSSLKASYV
+505 SYLLNEQSSVKASYV
-520 RNVQNMHMIS
+520 RNAQNMHMIS

-557 VGYYRNLFE
+557 VGYYRNLFN

-573 ESYYKSLD
+573 ESYYKSMD

-630 LAKTERKID
+630 LSKTERQID
-639 GVNGGNWYNARQ
+639 GINGGNWYNARQ
-651 DRTHELALVGS
+651 DRTHEVALVGS

-667 KWSLNA
+667 RWSLSA

-696 FFYYTE
+696 FFYYTD
-702 RNTYRMPAY
+702 RNTYRMPSY
-711 HRLDLGANLRLK
+711 HRLDLGANLQLK
-723 QKKTY
+723 KRKNFS
-728 ISELSFSLYNA
+728 SELSFSLYNA

-745 YMINFREAKED
+745 YTITFREAEND
-756 PTKTEVVRTTL
+756 PSRTEVVRTTL
-767 FQWLPSI
+767 FQFLPSV
-774 SYNFKFK
+774 SYNFKF

>member
-1 MKLNPFKLILFLC
+1 MTSKIFKLLVPLLFI
-14 SLFFLAT
+14 SFLS
-21 LGPEAVFAQ
+21 FAQ

-35 SGTIKSGESKIEA
+35 SGRVKSSDGAIEA
-48 ATINIIE
+48 ATIQIVE
-55 AKRNVMSDSLGNYE
+55 EKRNIMTDSLGYYE
-69 IELKSGNYTFVI
+69 VELKAGSYTFLI
-81 SAVGLTTLRKTVKV
+81 SAVGMNSLRKSLKVNKNHTVDFA
-95 SRNVTLNFEME
+95 LE
-106 DGANNL
+106 DSANNL
-112 NEIVISAARDDRS
+112 DEIVISTTRDDRS

-131 GAERLSMKT
+131 GAERLTMKA

-174 VRGGSADQNLVLT
+174 VRGGSADQNLVLM

-223 FGGRLSSVLDVKMRP
+223 YGGRLSSVLDIKMRQ
-238 GATDKFSASG
+238 GDAEKFSASG

-260 RPIQKD
+260 GPIKKE
-266 KSSFIIS
+266 KSSFLVS
-273 GRRTYVDQLLK
+273 ARRTYVDALLK

-299 DVNGK
+299 DVNGRA
-304 FDFQLGQKDKLSF
+304 DFQFGENDKLTF
-317 SGYLGSDALGLAETF
+317 SGYLGSDKLGIAKTF

-337 NGIASAQWKHLFS
+337 NAIASAQWKHLYS
-350 QKLSSTTTASFT
+350 SKLNSTTTASYT
-362 NYKNKIEVNTGIDN
+362 RYQNKIEINTGIDN
-376 VQIFSQLK
+376 VQIYSQLN
-384 DWGLKQNFFWQA
+384 DWALKHNFFWQA

-404 GFNSIYHTVTPG
+404 GFNSIYHKVTPG
-416 EVTSQGQSSFND
+416 EISSKGPSSYNPV
-428 INYQEKFSWENA
+428 NYQERFSLENA
-440 LFASSDWQA
+440 VFASSDWQA
-449 SEKLNIGLGVRLTG
+449 TEKLNIGFGVRLTG

-469 GDFLNVDKDGN
+469 GDFLTVDPNGNVT
-480 IINSTY
+480 NSTY
-486 YKKGEFVKTYVN
+486 YKKGEVVKTYLN

-505 SYLLNQQSSLKASYV
+505 SYLLNAQSSVKASYV
-520 RNVQNMHMIS
+520 RNAQNMHMIS

-557 VGYYRNLFE
+557 VGYYRNLFD

-573 ESYYKSLD
+573 ESYYKTMD

-630 LAKTERKID
+630 LSKTERQID
-639 GVNGGNWYNARQ
+639 GINGGKWYNARQ
-651 DRTHELALVGS
+651 DRTHEVALVGS

-667 KWSLNA
+667 RWSLSA

-696 FFYYTE
+696 FFYYTD
-702 RNTYRMPAY
+702 RNTYRMPSY
-711 HRLDLGANLRLK
+711 HRLDLGANLQLK
-723 QKKTY
+723 KRKNFS
-728 ISELSFSLYNA
+728 SELSFSLYNA

-745 YMINFREAKED
+745 YMINFREAEND
-756 PTKTEVVRTTL
+756 PSRTEVVRTTL
-767 FQWLPSI
+767 FQFLPSV
-774 SYNFKFK
+774 SYNFKF

>member
-1 MKLNPFKLILFLC
+1 MTSTPFKITLLL
-14 SLFFLAT
+14 LFFSFSA
-21 LGPEAVFAQ
+21 FAQ
-30 QTFKI
+30 QNFTI
-35 SGTIKSGESKIEA
+35 SGQVTSNGMPVEA
-48 ATINIIE
+48 ATINIVELKQNIM
-55 AKRNVMSDSLGNYE
+55 ADSLGKYE
-69 IELKSGNYTFVI
+69 IQLKAGNYNFII
-81 SAVGLTTLRKTVKV
+81 SAVGVNTLRRTLRVN
-95 SRNVTLNFEME
+95 RNQTLNFQLTDNSNE
-106 DGANNL
+106 L
-112 NEIVISAARDDRS
+112 NEVVISTSRDDRN

-131 GAERLSMKT
+131 GAERLSMKA

-148 GERDVMKAIQLLP
+148 GERDVLKAIQLLP

-174 VRGGSADQNLVLT
+174 VRGGSADQNLVLM

-223 FGGRLSSVLDVKMRP
+223 FGGRLSSVLDIKMRQ
-238 GATDKFSASG
+238 GNSEKFSASG

-260 RPIQKD
+260 GPIQKN

-273 GRRTYVDQLLK
+273 GRRTYVDALLR

-304 FDFQLGQKDKLSF
+304 ADFQLSDKDKLSF
-317 SGYLGSDALGLAETF
+317 SGYLGSDKLGLAETF

-350 QKLSSTTTASFT
+350 PKLNSTTTASFT
-362 NYKNKIEVNTGIDN
+362 SYQNKIEVNTGIDN
-376 VQIFSQLK
+376 VKIFSQLE
-384 DWGLKQNFFWQA
+384 DWALKQNFFWQA
-396 SDKNLVKF
+396 SENNLVRF

-416 EVTSQGQSSFND
+416 EITSEGQSSYNPV
-428 INYQEKFSWENA
+428 NYQERYSLENA
-440 LFASSDWQA
+440 IFASSDWQA
-449 SEKLNIGLGVRLTG
+449 TEKLNVGFGLRLTG
-463 FSVLGG
+463 FSIFGEG
-469 GDFLNVDKDGN
+469 NFLRVDPEGN

-486 YKKGEFVKTYVN
+486 YKSGELVKNYFN
-498 LEPRLSL
+498 LEPRLAL
-505 SYLLNQQSSLKASYV
+505 SYLIDTQSSVKASYV
-520 RNVQNMHMIS
+520 RNTQNMHLVS

-543 SSLMVKPEVSDQFA
+543 SSLMVKPEISDQFA
-557 VGYYRNLFE
+557 VGYYRNLLD

-573 ESYYKSLD
+573 ESYYKSMD

-613 VLFKK
+613 LLFKK

-630 LAKTERKID
+630 LSKTERQIA
-639 GVNGGNWYNARQ
+639 GINNGNWYNARQ
-651 DRTHELALVGS
+651 DRTHELALVGA
-662 YQLNK
+662 YQLNE
-667 KWSLNA
+667 KWSLSA

-684 FPTGKY
+684 FPSGKY
-690 NMDGQV
+690 NMDGQI
-696 FFYYTE
+696 FFYYTD
-702 RNTYRMPAY
+702 RNAYRMPAY
-711 HRLDLGANLRLK
+711 HRLDLGANLQLK
-723 QKKTY
+723 KKKNFS
-728 ISELSFSLYNA
+728 SELSFSLYNA

-745 YMINFREAKED
+745 YSITFREAEND
-756 PTKTEVVRTTL
+756 PTRTEVVRTTL
-767 FQWLPSI
+767 FQFLPSI
-774 SYNFKFK
+774 SYNFKF